1 MPRQNWELLEQD
13 TSANEVNMSGALSS
27 FQPYVRSV
35 LRIIA
40 GLTFSMHGYQKLLG
54 AFGGHKVEAYSLFW
68 TAGLIESL
76 GGTLIILGLFT
87 TPVAFILCGEMA
99 VAYFKAHFPRG
110 FLPIVNGGELAV
122 LYCFVFLYL
131 FTAGPGNFS
140 LDHVLRKKP
149 S

>member
-1 MPRQNWELLEQD
+1 
-13 TSANEVNMSGALSS
+13 MSGALRSW
-27 FQPYVRSV
+27 QPHARSV

-40 GLTFSMHGYQKLLG
+40 GLTFSMHGYQKLIG
-54 AFGGHKVEAYSLFW
+54 AFGGHKVPPYSLFW
-68 TAGLIESL
+68 TAGLIESI
-76 GGTLIILGLFT
+76 GGALVILGLFT

-110 FLPIVNGGELAV
+110 FLPIMNGGELAV

-131 FTAGPGNFS
+131 FTAGPGTLS
-140 LDHVLRKKP
+140 LDHILRKKP